1 MTEQLTDLIEGWD
14 GEGVVCRFDR
24 PTGTWIF
31 IALHDST
38 LGPPTGGT
46 RLRQYSNPAEGL
58 LDAQRLAE
66 GMTSKWAV
74 LDFDKGGGKAVLAVP
89 GPMEGQARLGLLE
102 RYGALLRTLDGCF
115 STGEDLGTTPRDMAV
130 VASQTRFV
138 HGVDASGRRV
148 EDPGPFTAR
157 GVVSGLYSALE
168 QVFGS
173 PRVEGKTVLI
183 QGVGD
188 VGEPI
193 ARELA
198 QAGARL
204 LLSDVDGPRVE
215 GLAAELGA
223 GLVSPERVYETPCDV
238 YAPCA
243 IGATLNAETI
253 PRLRCSVVAG
263 SANNQLREPA
273 DADRLLERRILYA
286 PDYVI
291 NGGGALAFGL
301 LSRGE
306 TDKGLLMARMDS
318 VGDSL
323 REIFSEASRAGESP
337 VAAARKR
344 VERALQGATCTV
356 G

>member
-1 MTEQLTDLIEGWD
+1 MTMTEKLTELIEGWD

-31 IALHDST
+31 IALHNST
-38 LGPPTGGT
+38 LGTPTGGT
-46 RLRQYSNPAEGL
+46 RLQSYPTPAAGL

-74 LDFDKGGGKAVLAVP
+74 LNFDKGGGKAVLAVP
-89 GPMEGQARLGLLE
+89 GPLEGEARAGLLR
-102 RYGALLRTLDGCF
+102 RYGELLRALNGCF
-115 STGEDLGTTPRDMAV
+115 ATGEDLGTTPQDMAI
-130 VASQTRFV
+130 VASETRYV
-138 HGVDASGRRV
+138 HGVDASGQRV

-157 GVVSGLYSALE
+157 GVVSGMYAALE
-168 QVFGS
+168 QAFGS
-173 PRVEGKTVLI
+173 PDVTGKSVLI

-204 LLSDVDGPRVE
+204 LLSDVDSPRVE
-215 GLAAELGA
+215 ALAAALNA
-223 GLVSPERVYETPCDV
+223 RVVAPAAVCETPCDI

-243 IGATLNAETI
+243 IGATLDAETI
-253 PRLRCSVVAG
+253 PRLGCSVVAG
-263 SANNQLREPA
+263 SANNQLKEPV
-273 DADRLLERRILYA
+273 DAERLKERGILYA

-306 TDKGLLMARMDS
+306 TDKALLMARMGS
-318 VGDSL
+318 VGESL
-323 REIFSEASRAGESP
+323 REIFKEAAAEDESP
-337 VAAARKR
+337 VVAARHR
-344 VERALQGATCTV
+344 VERALGS
-356 G
+356 